1 MQATKMRTPF
11 AIQEIL
17 GLGVGSA
24 AAAAAAAGYP
34 HAAHLQH
41 HHNLPPT
48 LTAPSTP
55 PLPPSALNSNAA
67 SLNITETRLNT
78 VTPPSSL
85 TPNNDCNTASISP
98 GTPHEFRGHFQQHF
112 GSQFVEFTPSTSEL
126 T

>member
-48 LTAPSTP
+48 LTTPSTP

-67 SLNITETRLNT
+67 SLSITETRLNT

-98 GTPHEFRGHFQQHF
+98 GVAGCA
-112 GSQFVEFTPSTSEL
+112 L
-126 T
+126 NC